1 MSKTTVKILQDGENR
16 SAEPYEVSIVEGST
30 IEFSAP
36 AGADTLLSLAP
47 ETAVLLD
54 PKPDTLQVKIA
65 GGASV
70 SYKFRKAAANR
81 SYCCQV
87 LAAGSD
93 PGPIQ
98 CPDAQGDA
106 VLTILSSGNRGVGAK
121 TGRGL

>member
-16 SAEPYEVSIVEGST
+16 SAEPYEVSILEGST

-36 AGADTLLSLAP
+36 VGGDTVLSLTS

-70 SYKFRKAAANR
+70 SYRFRKAASH

-93 PGPIQ
+93 AGPIQ
-98 CPDAQGDA
+98 CSDAQGDA
-106 VLTILSSGNRGVGAK
+106 VLTILSSSSRGVNSK

>member
-16 SAEPYEVSIVEGST
+16 SAEPYEVSIVDGST

-36 AGADTLLSLAP
+36 VGGDTLLSLSP

-70 SYKFRKAAANR
+70 SYQFRKAANH

-93 PGPIQ
+93 VGPIQ

-106 VLTILSSGNRGVGAK
+106 LLTILSSGSRNLSSK

>member
-16 SAEPYEVSIVEGST
+16 SAEPYEVSIAEGST

-36 AGADTLLSLAP
+36 AGADTLLSLTA

-70 SYKFRKAAANR
+70 SYQFRKAANHA
-81 SYCCQV
+81 YCCQV

-93 PGPIQ
+93 AGPIQ

-106 VLTILSSGNRGVGAK
+106 VLTILSSGSRNLTNK

>member
-1 MSKTTVKILQDGENR
+1 MSKTTVKIFQDGANR
-16 SAEPYEVSIVEGST
+16 SAEPYEVSIVEGSA

-36 AGADTLLSLAP
+36 AGADTLLSLTA

-65 GGASV
+65 GGSSV
-70 SYKFRKAAANR
+70 SYEFRKPANH

-93 PGPIQ
+93 AGPIQ

-106 VLTILSSGNRGVGAK
+106 VLTIVSSGSRNLNNK

>member
-16 SAEPYEVSIVEGST
+16 SAQPYEVSIVEGST

-36 AGADTLLSLAP
+36 AGGDTLLSLTS

-54 PKPDTLQVKIA
+54 PKPATLQVKIA
-65 GGASV
+65 GGSSV
-70 SYKFRKAAANR
+70 SYRFRKPANH

-87 LAAGSD
+87 LAAGSEA
-93 PGPIQ
+93 GPIQ

-106 VLTILSSGNRGVGAK
+106 VLTILSSVSRGMGSK

>member
-1 MSKTTVKILQDGENR
+1 MSSAMVKILQDGENR
-16 SAEPYEVSIVEGST
+16 SAQPYEVSIAEGST

-36 AGADTLLSLAP
+36 AGADTLLSLTP

-65 GGASV
+65 GGSSV
-70 SYKFRKAAANR
+70 SYRFRKPANH

-93 PGPIQ
+93 AGPIQ
-98 CPDAQGDA
+98 CPDGQGDA
-106 VLTILSSGNRGVGAK
+106 VLTILSSGARSLSNK